1 MAVAEELNFAAAAA
15 RLNISQPPLSQQI
28 KDLEL
33 ELGTALF
40 DRTSRRVGLTPVGVS
55 FLEHARAILV
65 QTETAAKDA
74 RAIGAGL
81 AGVITIGTT
90 GSVLLGP
97 LAELI
102 AAFGERYR
110 GIGVRIQE
118 MVPHEQ
124 QAALL
129 ARRIDIGFLRRPRR
143 EPDLVSEIAWRENVG
158 LALPETHRLAECEE
172 LSLSALKDENLVFL
186 RRADSQFA
194 QYLQNCCIEAGFM
207 PRISYEVVESYS
219 LISLVAAG
227 LGVAIVPESLRKLSR
242 PGVVY
247 RRFAAPAP
255 IADVEMT
262 YRPDSTKVIKRFV
275 GLAREVLTPSRRSAS
290 LQSNGKPFRDAIVS

>member
-1 MAVAEELNFAAAAA
+1 MKL
-15 RLNISQPPLSQQI
+15 LHDS
-28 KDLEL
+28 
-33 ELGTALF
+33 AL
-40 DRTSRRVGLTPVGVS
+40 P
-55 FLEHARAILV
+55 
-65 QTETAAKDA
+65 QTMND
-74 RAIGAGL
+74 IG
-81 AGVITIGTT
+81 
-90 GSVLLGP
+90 

-158 LALPETHRLAECEE
+158 LALP
-172 LSLSALKDENLVFL
+172 ENLVFL

-247 RRFAAPAP
+247 RRFEAPAP

>member
-1 MAVAEELNFAAAAA
+1 MAVAEELSFTSAAKQ
-15 RLNISQPPLSQQI
+15 LNISQPPLSQQI
-28 KDLEL
+28 KDLEA
-33 ELGTALF
+33 ELGAALF
-40 DRTSRRVGLTPVGVS
+40 DRTSRRVRLTPVGVS

-90 GSVLLGP
+90 GSVLLGQ

-118 MVPHEQ
+118 MTPHKQ
-124 QAALL
+124 QTALL

-143 EPDLVSEIAWRENVG
+143 DQDLVSEIAWHENVE
-158 LALPETHRLAECEE
+158 LALPASHRLAACEE
-172 LSLSALKDENLVFL
+172 LPLSALKDENLVFL
-186 RRADSQFA
+186 RRTDSQFA
-194 QYLQNCCIEAGFM
+194 QYLQNCCIEAGFT
-207 PRISYEVVESYS
+207 PRISYEVFESYS
-219 LISLVAAG
+219 LTSLVAAG

-242 PGVVY
+242 PGVVH
-247 RRFAAPAP
+247 RPLEAPAP
-255 IADVEMT
+255 IADVEMV
-262 YRPDSTKVIKRFV
+262 YRPDRTKVIERFV
-275 GLAREVLTPSRRSAS
+275 GLAREILTAVKPRSS
-290 LQSNGKPFRDAIVS
+290 

>member
-1 MAVAEELNFAAAAA
+1 MAVAEELSFTAAAA
-15 RLNISQPPLSQQI
+15 RLNISQPPFSQQI

-102 AAFGERYR
+102 AAKPSFTPIRCRAQSY
-110 GIGVRIQE
+110 
-118 MVPHEQ
+118 
-124 QAALL
+124 
-129 ARRIDIGFLRRPRR
+129 GF
-143 EPDLVSEIAWRENVG
+143 SE
-158 LALPETHRLAECEE
+158 L
-172 LSLSALKDENLVFL
+172 
-186 RRADSQFA
+186 
-194 QYLQNCCIEAGFM
+194 
-207 PRISYEVVESYS
+207 
-219 LISLVAAG
+219 
-227 LGVAIVPESLRKLSR
+227 
-242 PGVVY
+242 
-247 RRFAAPAP
+247 
-255 IADVEMT
+255 
-262 YRPDSTKVIKRFV
+262 
-275 GLAREVLTPSRRSAS
+275 
-290 LQSNGKPFRDAIVS
+290 